1 MIRLD
6 ENENRMVCEALSK
19 VGLKVN
25 SVYDLVNSNE
35 NYPEAIPILVEM
47 LSKVKSD
54 RIKEG
59 VARALT
65 IKNAGKEVAKALI
78 KEFESYKTSTESEEY
93 TKWAIANAILVVADN
108 SFFEDIVNFIQNK
121 EYGSGMV
128 GGMLVK
134 AIAKMKNPRRK
145 EVLLEL
151 LMDNDLKGFAIAES
165 GKLKYKEAL
174 PLIKKYL
181 NCEEDWIRKEAEK
194 AVKKIEGAK

>member
-1 MIRLD
+1 MTKLD
-6 ENENRMVCEALSK
+6 EIENRMICKALSK

-25 SVYDLVNSNE
+25 SVYDLVNSSD
-35 NYPEAIPILVEM
+35 NYPEAIPFLVDM
-47 LSKVKSD
+47 LPKLKSD

-65 IKNAGKEVAKALI
+65 IRNAGKDVAKALI
-78 KEFESYKTSTESEEY
+78 KEFKNYKASTKKEEY

-108 SFFEDIVNFIQNK
+108 SFFEEIANLIRNK

-134 AIAKMKNPRRK
+134 AIAKMKNSQK
-145 EVLLEL
+145 KDFLLEL
-151 LMDNDLKGFAIAES
+151 LMDDDLKGYAILVL

-174 PLIKKYL
+174 PHIKKHL

-194 AVKKIEGAK
+194 AVKKIECSK